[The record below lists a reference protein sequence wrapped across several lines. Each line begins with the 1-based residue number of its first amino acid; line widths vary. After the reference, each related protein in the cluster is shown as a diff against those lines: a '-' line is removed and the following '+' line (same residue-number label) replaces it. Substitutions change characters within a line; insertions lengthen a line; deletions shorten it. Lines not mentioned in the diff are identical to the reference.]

1 MGGINNASDPD
12 GHITE
17 AFLRD
22 STREDQ
28 RRGMKLRADLGEAQ
42 LQIQSQASRGEGNPL
57 REEHPD
63 RNPLVLQDWGRSA
76 GLVAHQHKILISRN
90 FKRNNRTDV
99 WVGMLGHEQGR
110 QKSRRRTY
118 HEIPMISCW
127 VYRQRSNTQ
136 RKHLT
141 EIKNLR
147 LN

>member
-1 MGGINNASDPD
+1 VGGINNASDPD

-63 RNPLVLQDWGRSA
+63 RNPPGPTGLGPLGRIGGPPA
-76 GLVAHQHKILISRN
+76 QNLN
-90 FKRNNRTDV
+90 F
-99 WVGMLGHEQGR
+99 
-110 QKSRRRTY
+110 S
-118 HEIPMISCW
+118 
-127 VYRQRSNTQ
+127 
-136 RKHLT
+136 
-141 EIKNLR
+141 
-147 LN
+147 